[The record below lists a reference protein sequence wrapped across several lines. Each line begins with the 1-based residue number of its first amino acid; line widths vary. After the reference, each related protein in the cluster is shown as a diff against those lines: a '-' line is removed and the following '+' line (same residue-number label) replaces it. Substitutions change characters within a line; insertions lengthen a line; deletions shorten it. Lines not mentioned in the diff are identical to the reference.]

1 MIKAQY
7 TVVLKSLL
15 DDSQTKGLIDKA
27 MSTYPLYEKKSKEE
41 YIPSIIPTREQL
53 NAKILNYYKYR
64 EIGFETVG
72 RFLDELETSLCEIM
86 PLYNQLFFSTDQD
99 FNIIYNV
106 DYNRTIERDLNGNV
120 KTNSQGSS
128 ENETVSNDTSESV
141 TDNTATNTTTATDSN
156 TTHTDMENTSKKVK
170 SETPQGVLDI
180 TGKNIDSVP
189 YADNVEWNKDTSDSD
204 VTSNGENSST
214 GTTTSN
220 GSNTVTGNS
229 TVTQNGNNTVTGE
242 DVKTEKEQTTESV
255 KGNYGQVSAQSLI
268 NKYRDIIINVEQKI
282 INDRRI
288 AELFM
293 LVY

>member
-15 DDSQTKGLIDKA
+15 DVPETKALIDKA
-27 MSTYPLYEKKSKEE
+27 MSTYPLYAKRSKEE

-53 NAKILNYYKYR
+53 NEKILNYYKYR

-72 RFLDELETSLCEIM
+72 RFLDELETALCEIM
-86 PLYNQLFFSTDQD
+86 PLYNQILFSTDQD
-99 FNIIYNV
+99 YNIIYNV
-106 DYNRTIERDLNGNV
+106 DYKREIERDLDGEV
-120 KTNSQGSS
+120 KTNQQGSS

-141 TDNTATNTTTATDSN
+141 TDNTATNTTTATDKN
-156 TTHTDMENTSKKVK
+156 TTNTEMENTAKKVK
-170 SETPQGVLDI
+170 SETPQGVLNI

-189 YADNVEWNKDTSDSD
+189 YADNVEWNKDTSDST

-242 DVKTEKEQTTESV
+242 DVKSETEKTLETT

-268 NKYRDIIINVEQKI
+268 DRYRDIIINVEQKI

>member
-15 DDSQTKGLIDKA
+15 DDPQTKALIDKA

-86 PLYNQLFFSTDQD
+86 PLYNQLLFSTDQD

-141 TDNTATNTTTATDSN
+141 TDNTATNTTTATDKN
-156 TTHTDMENTSKKVK
+156 TTQTDMENTAKKVK
-170 SETPQGVLDI
+170 SETPQGMLDI

-189 YADNVEWNKDTSDSD
+189 YADNVEWNKDTSDST

-268 NKYRDIIINVEQKI
+268 DRYRDIIINVEQKI